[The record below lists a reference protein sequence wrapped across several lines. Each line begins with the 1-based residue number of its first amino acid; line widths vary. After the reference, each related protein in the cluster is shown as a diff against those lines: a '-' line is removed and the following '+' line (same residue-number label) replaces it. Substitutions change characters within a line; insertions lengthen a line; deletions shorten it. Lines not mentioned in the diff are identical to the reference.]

1 MDLQEKYETIQWLLK
16 EAAGAETDEAALF
29 SGLCQRLTEAG
40 LPLLRANTGTATLH
54 PIVAGMDFEWW
65 RGEDMAVTSQWL
77 RQDLYGNP
85 DEMDKYPYVY
95 MLNRE
100 LTELRY
106 DLAGGEDLSH
116 LPVLNGLRERGG
128 TDYFALIC
136 RYSGSAKPSP
146 IGGLPSAWV
155 TDRPG
160 GWTDAEIATIREVA
174 TAMTAAIK
182 GQLYERIGR
191 DLLTTYLGSDAGRRV
206 LEGSIDRG
214 TVESIR
220 AVIWYSDLAGFT
232 RLAETLP
239 KEELI
244 GLLNDYFEIM
254 VDVVHAHQ
262 GHVLKFLGD
271 GLLAIF
277 RLDEMSDVCGIALDA
292 AEEAINRL
300 ITLSDAR
307 ASTGK
312 PVVGVTMA
320 LHLGD
325 LQYGNFGGLDRLDF
339 TAIGPAVNETARIEQ
354 LCRTLDQ
361 TILVSSAFHK
371 AAEMCR
377 GRLVSLGRYAL
388 RGVSRPD
395 ELFTLESTLGV
406 RQVGT
411 AVIAEAG

>member
-1 MDLQEKYETIQWLLK
+1 MDLQRKYEIIQWLLR
-16 EAAGAETDEAALF
+16 EAAGTDTDEAALF
-29 SGLCQRLTEAG
+29 AGLCRRLVEAG

-65 RGEDMAVTSQWL
+65 RGEDMAVTSHWL
-77 RQDLYGNP
+77 RQDLFGDEAELEQYAYG
-85 DEMDKYPYVY
+85 Y
-95 MLNRE
+95 MHNRE

-106 DLAGGEDLSH
+106 DLTQVSEPAH
-116 LPVLNGLRERGG
+116 LPILNRLQERGG

-136 RYSGSAKPSP
+136 RYSGGSTPSP

-160 GWTDAEIATIREVA
+160 GWTEDEIVTIREVA
-174 TAMTAAIK
+174 TALTAAIK

-214 TVESIR
+214 TVETIR
-220 AVIWYSDLAGFT
+220 AVIWYADLAGFT
-232 RLAETLP
+232 RLAEILP
-239 KEELI
+239 KEDLI

-254 VDVVHAHQ
+254 VDVVHAHD

-271 GLLAIF
+271 GVLAIF
-277 RLDEMSDVCGIALDA
+277 RLDEMTDVCGVALDA
-292 AEEAINRL
+292 AEEATNRL

-307 ASTGK
+307 ASAGQ
-312 PVVGVTMA
+312 PVVGMTMA

-339 TAIGPAVNETARIEQ
+339 TAIGPAVNETARIEA

-371 AAEMCR
+371 AAHKCQE
-377 GRLVSLGRYAL
+377 RLVSLGRYAL

-406 RQVGT
+406 KQAGT
-411 AVIAEAG
+411 PVIAEVG

>member
-1 MDLQEKYETIQWLLK
+1 MDLQRKYEITQWLLH
-16 EAAGAETDEAALF
+16 ETAGADTDESALF
-29 SGLCQRLTEAG
+29 AGLCRRLVEAG

-77 RQDLYGNP
+77 RRDLYGEEV
-85 DEMDKYPYVY
+85 EMEKYPYVY
-95 MLNRE
+95 MHNRE
-100 LTELRY
+100 MTELRY
-106 DLAGGEDLSH
+106 DLTRLDGPSH
-116 LPVLNGLRERGG
+116 LPVLNRLQERGG

-136 RYSGSAKPSP
+136 RYSGKAKPSP

-160 GWTDAEIATIREVA
+160 GWTDDQIDTIREVA
-174 TAMTAAIK
+174 IALTAAVK

-214 TVESIR
+214 TVETIR
-220 AVIWYSDLAGFT
+220 AVIWYADLAGFT

-239 KEELI
+239 KEDLI

-254 VDVVHAHQ
+254 VDVVHAHD

-271 GLLAIF
+271 GLLSIF

-292 AEEAINRL
+292 AEEATNRL

-307 ASTGK
+307 ASAGK
-312 PVVGVTMA
+312 PVVGMTMA

-339 TAIGPAVNETARIEQ
+339 TAIGPAVNETARIEA

-361 TILVSSAFHK
+361 TVLVSSAFHK
-371 AAEMCR
+371 AAGKSR
-377 GRLVSLGRYAL
+377 DRLVSLGRYAL

-406 RQVGT
+406 KQVGG
-411 AVIAEAG
+411 AIIAEVG

>member
-1 MDLQEKYETIQWLLK
+1 M
-16 EAAGAETDEAALF
+16 
-29 SGLCQRLTEAG
+29 
-40 LPLLRANTGTATLH
+40 H
-54 PIVAGMDFEWW
+54 
-65 RGEDMAVTSQWL
+65 
-77 RQDLYGNP
+77 
-85 DEMDKYPYVY
+85 
-95 MLNRE
+95 NRD

-106 DLAGGEDLSH
+106 DLTQLQEPSH
-116 LPVLNGLRERGG
+116 LPVLDRLKERGG

-136 RYSGSAKPSP
+136 RYSGDTNPGP

-160 GWTDAEIATIREVA
+160 GWRQDEIDTIREVA
-174 TAMTAAIK
+174 TVLTAAIK
-182 GQLYERIGR
+182 GKLYEQIGR

-214 TVESIR
+214 MVETIR

-239 KEELI
+239 KEDLI

-254 VDVVHAHQ
+254 VDVVHAHD

-307 ASTGK
+307 ASTGQ
-312 PVVGVTMA
+312 PVVGMTMA

-339 TAIGPAVNETARIEQ
+339 TAIGPAVNETARIEA

-361 TILVSSAFHK
+361 TILVSSTFHK
-371 AAEMCR
+371 AAEICQ

-411 AVIAEAG
+411 PVIAEVG